1 VRKTGWAFCSLIL
14 VGVFSLFGY
23 SAENPMGVRIIW
35 LVCALSCLI
44 GLLAF
49 IPYNLG
55 DSKEETRRI
64 MGL

>member
-1 VRKTGWAFCSLIL
+1 
-14 VGVFSLFGY
+14 VFSYFGY
-23 SAENPMGVRIIW
+23 SAENPMGVRVIW

-49 IPYNLG
+49 IPYKLG
-55 DSKEETRRI
+55 DSKEETRAI